1 MAKNSVEKPKIQYSH
16 GDQKLLDQVRAMW
29 EELNRYHCERSEHF
43 KEHYLG
49 MTWQKRKY
57 ALKKKASGGVLSV
70 EIAVD
75 ESAGRQVGYVISS
88 VNKEKTGEVESI
100 YVKSPYRGMG
110 IGDQLMRRALK
121 WMDQNGVVTK
131 QVEVS
136 VGNEVAWGFYGRY
149 GFLPRKTLLKQVK
162 KPL

>member
-1 MAKNSVEKPKIQYSH
+1 MANNSADKSKITYLH
-16 GDQKLLDQVRAMW
+16 GDQTLLDEVRGLW

-57 ALKKKASGGVLSV
+57 TLKKHALGGVLSV
-70 EIAVD
+70 EVAVD
-75 ESAGRQVGYVISS
+75 KSTGQKVAYVIST
-88 VNKEKTGEVESI
+88 VDKDGTGEVESI
-100 YVKSPYRGMG
+100 YVAVAYRRLG
-110 IGDQLMRRALK
+110 IGDQLMRKTLD
-121 WMDQNGVVTK
+121 WMNQNGATAK

-136 VGNEVAWGFYGRY
+136 VGNEVTWDFYCRY

-162 KPL
+162 K